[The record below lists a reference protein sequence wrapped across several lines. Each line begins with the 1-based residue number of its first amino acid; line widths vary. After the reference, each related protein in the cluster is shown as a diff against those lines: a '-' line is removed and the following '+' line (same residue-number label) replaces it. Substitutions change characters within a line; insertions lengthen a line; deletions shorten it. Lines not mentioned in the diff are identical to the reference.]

1 MMIYIII
8 KLNILMIKE
17 LISILTINKIMNI
30 NYEKEFEQ
38 NFNKFHKIIIITINK
53 NINKNNYLS
62 KYNNIINN
70 Y

>member
-1 MMIYIII
+1 
-8 KLNILMIKE
+8 MIKE